1 MLLRRAIH
9 VMIVALLT
17 LVASG
22 MLTTPAHGTLVRG
35 PHDQHHTTS
44 AVTFADSLLLQGNWG
59 NPGLGD
65 LNQDG
70 TVDFSDQLTLT
81 GAYTSALPRGLGL
94 STDGNVIGFT
104 GHVFDAET
112 GLLLARLRV
121 HDAVVLG
128 RWLSRDPA
136 GFVDGMN
143 LYVYVR
149 GNPLVWWDPL
159 GMSVWGGLLSLGLGY
174 GYNPDATVG
183 DILRGTGSA
192 TVTGAKA
199 VVNGVSQAG
208 VNLVTLGLGPD
219 NVEVWRVND
228 CDRDNDYDLARGFAM
243 VGGEILTGVLT
254 GGASYASKVGTA
266 VRTIDQAGNV
276 VMAARG
282 AADMLDEG
290 ITAENSLRLAGGAFG
305 FGANSVARRAAMG
318 RSADD
323 ALRQAD
329 TEVVQRAMS
338 RAELAAT
345 RETGLLRG
353 GRDGTHYVSDA
364 VNSGAT
370 RAQQRLALPERPEVR
385 VTLEVPAGR
394 FSSPTRV
401 GPLELPGGGVLQGG
415 GMERSATGN
424 IPVRILGVRSM

>member
-1 MLLRRAIH
+1 MPLPRAIRLM
-9 VMIVALLT
+9 VFLLLLALI
-17 LVASG
+17 ASG
-22 MLTTPAHGTLVRG
+22 MLTRSAHGSQVRG
-35 PHDQHHTTS
+35 PSEHVHAT
-44 AVTFADSLLLQGNWG
+44 
-59 NPGLGD
+59 
-65 LNQDG
+65 G
-70 TVDFSDQLTLT
+70 TVDFSDQLILS
-81 GAYTSALPRGLGL
+81 GSYASALPRGLGL

-121 HDAVVLG
+121 YDAVVLG

-136 GFVDGMN
+136 GFVDGM
-143 LYVYVR
+143 YVYVR

>member
-1 MLLRRAIH
+1 MPLPRAIRLM
-9 VMIVALLT
+9 VFLLLLALI
-17 LVASG
+17 ASG
-22 MLTTPAHGTLVRG
+22 MLTRSAHGSQVRG
-35 PHDQHHTTS
+35 PSEHVHAT
-44 AVTFADSLLLQGNWG
+44 
-59 NPGLGD
+59 
-65 LNQDG
+65 G
-70 TVDFSDQLTLT
+70 TVDFSDQLILS
-81 GAYTSALPRGLGL
+81 GSYASALPRGLGL

-290 ITAENSLRLAGGAFG
+290 ITAENSLRLAGGTFG

-318 RSADD
+318 RGADD
-323 ALRQAD
+323 AL
-329 TEVVQRAMS
+329 
-338 RAELAAT
+338 
-345 RETGLLRG
+345 
-353 GRDGTHYVSDA
+353 THPS
-364 VNSGAT
+364 T
-370 RAQQRLALPERPEVR
+370 TLALPGPQVEAHWGALNTYRHGVGGQRGQMTAIEHINFRHAYDSGFSDVS
-385 VTLEVPAGR
+385 R
-394 FSSPTRV
+394 FSNGTS
-401 GPLELPGGGVLQGG
+401 
-415 GMERSATGN
+415 
-424 IPVRILGVRSM
+424 VRSIKSYVDDALRFGTVSPGRGSSFTIEHNLGRSIGTNAAGDAASSIRVHVRDGQIQTAYPF